1 MPKLSKKNKNF
12 ISKKAN
18 KKANKKK
25 IYTRSKT
32 YSKLSKKKG
41 GAPGPWRTSEHS
53 KQVSEA
59 ISRIKKSLTDLKKEV
74 EESKNSVFF
83 DSFYTPRQ
91 NIDLIRDFGH
101 VIGAKGIQEGFDNK
115 LNKLNELYGQP
126 YDTQKGGTVITDIR
140 PDLPPP
146 WKKITSPEGDYYF
159 NPDTSVTQWEL
170 PTAEPAQAA
179 QPFRPAVPPRTQP
192 HQPQHFQQQQ
202 QTEFLKDQKF
212 PVWEHTGFPSIID
225 PNTATNEC
233 FWNPKVDLPK
243 KILCAKVSYS
253 TIDTDSIQ
261 NIIQKILT
269 EFNRLIC
276 EIKRNKSTHNHEKN
290 YSSNKNKYE
299 DSEGKLGR
307 FTREITDLL
316 KDKREITSLCKDKN
330 DKIHNVLRRLIAE
343 SISKYLEFSLDK
355 DEKIS
360 ILNGVMDK
368 TAIKYGYDKEN
379 FFSDKYRKE
388 INDELDI
395 LSRVRANQ

>member
-1 MPKLSKKNKNF
+1 
-12 ISKKAN
+12 
-18 KKANKKK
+18 
-25 IYTRSKT
+25 
-32 YSKLSKKKG
+32 
-41 GAPGPWRTSEHS
+41 
-53 KQVSEA
+53 
-59 ISRIKKSLTDLKKEV
+59 
-74 EESKNSVFF
+74 
-83 DSFYTPRQ
+83 
-91 NIDLIRDFGH
+91 
-101 VIGAKGIQEGFDNK
+101 
-115 LNKLNELYGQP
+115 
-126 YDTQKGGTVITDIR
+126 
-140 PDLPPP
+140 
-146 WKKITSPEGDYYF
+146 
-159 NPDTSVTQWEL
+159 
-170 PTAEPAQAA
+170 
-179 QPFRPAVPPRTQP
+179 
-192 HQPQHFQQQQ
+192 QQQQ

-330 DKIHNVLRRLIAE
+330 DKIHNVLKRLIAV
-343 SISKYLEFSLDK
+343 SIFKYLEFSPDK
-355 DEKIS
+355 TEKKR
-360 ILNGVMDK
+360 ILNAVMNK
-368 TAIKYGYDKEN
+368 AEKKYRDKEN
-379 FFSDKYRKE
+379 FFRWE
-388 INDELDI
+388 
-395 LSRVRANQ
+395 